1 MPGIDINK
9 KSPPLSIIPENGN
22 AVNTTTPTNN
32 AISISPTKR
41 AFMNAFAN
49 SLSRSLSMG
58 SFSYKSLGKSLS
70 QMSYG
75 RSPLFDIYQ
84 QFKQSVPKNSL
95 PQIEENDEMLQDIET
110 NFCKDFTCCGMVLK
124 DLHELLQH
132 FEDAHRVESDME
144 EEDDLPFEFDDL
156 SSNRNTNNENYLPTL
171 TDLFLKDLE
180 SKQRHME
187 EINLLNN
194 GMGLNNQPIQQS
206 IAMSDIYSEDKLID
220 PTLSNTMATDSFSDI
235 LNNKNATA
243 ANPNLSNLTSNLSR
257 NNSTS
262 SVGSKLN
269 NPISLNIPTTSTSST
284 TKMDTPTSAT
294 TSNFNLSKNI
304 SAFNNAVSGTS
315 LFNKSGSSSQPQTPN
330 LTHTSLATTATTTS
344 AATTA
349 ATVSAALAA
358 SNGFQAVNNL
368 KNIQKLPSATKSSS
382 GLQAAPAS
390 TTGGVPNGI
399 HSLFPNAAFGLLNKG
414 NATSFGLLNGN
425 NNRTMNE
432 EPQESEDMDMDMDDA
447 NETMNTN
454 ESLLMAEAG
463 PDEEKK
469 YRCTVPGCNKSY
481 KNPGGLKYHLQH
493 GHFENTGDPE
503 MDKIMHKPFQCTF
516 ENCGKRYKNMNG
528 LKYHIEHSHT
538 SLFYNQQQGGMN
550 LANAGQ
556 NHNVPLDSQQVL
568 AFQALQMQ
576 QQQIQQQLQQ
586 QLQHIN

>member
-9 KSPPLSIIPENGN
+9 KSTNSMLTESVNSNSNVGSINK
-22 AVNTTTPTNN
+22 
-32 AISISPTKR
+32 AISISPTKK

-95 PQIEENDEMLQDIET
+95 PPCIEEEDEMVQDIES
-110 NFCKDFTCCGMVLK
+110 NFCKDFTCCGIVLK

-132 FEDAHRVESDME
+132 FEDAHRMESDME

-156 SSNRNTNNENYLPTL
+156 SSSRNNSNENYLPTL

-180 SKQRHME
+180 AKQRHMNE
-187 EINLLNN
+187 DNLLSN
-194 GMGLNNQPIQQS
+194 GMGIQNQPIQQS
-206 IAMSDIYSEDKLID
+206 IAMSDIYSEDKKD
-220 PTLSNTMATDSFSDI
+220 PATTLDGNTTATFSDI

-243 ANPNLSNLTSNLSR
+243 GNLSR
-257 NNSTS
+257 TNSTS
-262 SVGSKLN
+262 SLTSKLN
-269 NPISLNIPTTSTSST
+269 NPMTLNIPNTTTTTSSNKLST
-284 TKMDTPTSAT
+284 TNATTHITTPSSAT

-304 SAFNNAVSGTS
+304 SAFNNAVSGN
-315 LFNKSGSSSQPQTPN
+315 LFNQSNSSNDQQTPT
-330 LTHTSLATTATTTS
+330 LTHTTLATTSSTTS

-349 ATVSAALAA
+349 TASAALA
-358 SNGFQAVNNL
+358 SGFQAVNNL
-368 KNIQKLPSATKSSS
+368 KNFQKIATTNKTASIQPAPVTTAT
-382 GLQAAPAS
+382 GMH
-390 TTGGVPNGI
+390 T
-399 HSLFPNAAFGLLNKG
+399 LFPNTSVNPFALLNASGLKG
-414 NATSFGLLNGN
+414 AKSPFNLLNAGAKDQQKSN
-425 NNRTMNE
+425 QQKEFDDM
-432 EPQESEDMDMDMDDA
+432 DMDMDMDDA
-447 NETMNTN
+447 NDMMNGN
-454 ESLLMAEAG
+454 DPMLMAEAG

-493 GHFENTGDPE
+493 GHFEDTGDPE
-503 MDKIMHKPFQCTF
+503 MNRIMHKPFQCTY

-538 SLFYNQQQGGMN
+538 SLFYNQQQGGIG
-550 LANAGQ
+550 LTGANQ
-556 NHNVPLDSQQVL
+556 SSVPLDSQQVL

-586 QLQHIN
+586 LQHIN

>member
-1 MPGIDINK
+1 MPGIDINN
-9 KSPPLSIIPENGN
+9 SVIPESG
-22 AVNTTTPTNN
+22 TTGSTSNN

-95 PQIEENDEMLQDIET
+95 PPCIEEDEMVQDIEA
-110 NFCKDFTCCGMVLK
+110 NFCKDFTCCGIVLK

-132 FEDAHRVESDME
+132 FEDAHRMESDME

-156 SSNRNTNNENYLPTL
+156 SSNRNTSNENYIPTL

-187 EINLLNN
+187 ESNLLNN
-194 GMGLNNQPIQQS
+194 GIVMQNPAVQQS
-206 IAMSDIYSEDKLID
+206 IAMSDIYSEDKKLTN
-220 PTLSNTMATDSFSDI
+220 PATTTGNNMTNTSFSDI
-235 LNNKNATA
+235 LSNKVVSRSNSTSII
-243 ANPNLSNLTSNLSR
+243 NSNISHLTTNLNRT
-257 NNSTS
+257 NSTS
-262 SVGSKLN
+262 SLSSKLN
-269 NPISLNIPTTSTSST
+269 NQISLNIPNTTTSNST
-284 TKMDTPTSAT
+284 NITTPSSAT

-304 SAFNNAVSGTS
+304 SAFNSAVSSTSSTSS
-315 LFNKSGSSSQPQTPN
+315 LFSKTGSQSQTPN
-330 LTHTSLATTATTTS
+330 LTQATLANTSVTTS
-344 AATTA
+344 ATTA
-349 ATVSAALAA
+349 ATANASLAV

-368 KNIQKLPSATKSSS
+368 KNINKIPSTKISATIQPAPVTTTGMHPLFPSTTVNPFNLLNNK
-382 GLQAAPAS
+382 GAAP
-390 TTGGVPNGI
+390 TF
-399 HSLFPNAAFGLLNKG
+399 SLLNAANQQM
-414 NATSFGLLNGN
+414 S
-425 NNRTMNE
+425 E
-432 EPQESEDMDMDMDDA
+432 EPQETDEMDMDMEDA
-447 NETMNTN
+447 NEMMNVS
-454 ESLLMAEAG
+454 ESMLMAEAG

-538 SLFYNQQQGGMN
+538 SLFYNQQQGGIN
-550 LANAGQ
+550 Q

-576 QQQIQQQLQQ
+576 QLQ

>member
-1 MPGIDINK
+1 MPGIDINN
-9 KSPPLSIIPENGN
+9 SVIPENG
-22 AVNTTTPTNN
+22 TTGSTTNN

-95 PQIEENDEMLQDIET
+95 PPCIEEDEMVQDIEA
-110 NFCKDFTCCGMVLK
+110 NFCKDFTCCGIVLK

-132 FEDAHRVESDME
+132 FEDAHRMESDME

-156 SSNRNTNNENYLPTL
+156 SSNRNNNDSYIPTL

-187 EINLLNN
+187 ESNLLNN
-194 GMGLNNQPIQQS
+194 GIGMQNPAIQQS
-206 IAMSDIYSEDKLID
+206 IAMSDIYSEDKKLTNPI
-220 PTLSNTMATDSFSDI
+220 TTTVNNLTNTSFSDI
-235 LNNKNATA
+235 LSNKIATR
-243 ANPNLSNLTSNLSR
+243 SNSTSIINSNISHLTSNLTR
-257 NNSTS
+257 TNSTS
-262 SVGSKLN
+262 SLGSKLN
-269 NPISLNIPTTSTSST
+269 NLNNPTSINIPNNTTPNSNTIA
-284 TKMDTPTSAT
+284 TPTSAT

-304 SAFNNAVSGTS
+304 SAFNSAVSSTNSSTSS
-315 LFNKSGSSSQPQTPN
+315 LFTKSGSTSQPQTPN
-330 LTHTSLATTATTTS
+330 LTHTTLANTAVSSIAATTATANAS
-344 AATTA
+344 
-349 ATVSAALAA
+349 LAA
-358 SNGFQAVNNL
+358 SSGFQAVNNL
-368 KNIQKLPSATKSSS
+368 KNIHKLPSTKTTSTI
-382 GLQAAPAS
+382 QPAPVTTAAVTAGMHP
-390 TTGGVPNGI
+390 
-399 HSLFPNAAFGLLNKG
+399 LFPSTAVNPFSLLNNNGVKG
-414 NATSFGLLNGN
+414 APSFNLLNTAN
-425 NNRTMNE
+425 QQMSE
-432 EPQESEDMDMDMDDA
+432 EPQEADDMDMDMDDA
-447 NETMNTN
+447 SEMMNV
-454 ESLLMAEAG
+454 SDPLLMAEAG

-538 SLFYNQQQGGMN
+538 LFYNQQQGGLN
-550 LANAGQ
+550 Q

-576 QQQIQQQLQQ
+576 QQLQ